1 MSSEFVWMTVTG
13 SWTATVL
20 NVDTDNDIMEISNF
34 EEPTST
40 NGHKTT
46 KYADVAG
53 TDGRTVLETPL
64 RSLVF
69 FSRSTCSPAP
79 CWFALAAEKCFAS
92 FAPVTAAR
100 CEYHRVVLIPIFFMV
115 LELLLAT

>member
-1 MSSEFVWMTVTG
+1 MTVTR

-20 NVDTDNDIMEISNF
+20 NVDTDNDVMEISNF
-34 EEPTST
+34 EESTST

-69 FSRSTCSPAP
+69 FKVDVLTRCLLVRFGSRKMFC
-79 CWFALAAEKCFAS
+79 
-92 FAPVTAAR
+92 
-100 CEYHRVVLIPIFFMV
+100 
-115 LELLLAT
+115 

>member
-1 MSSEFVWMTVTG
+1 MYDPKTGDEVLLKLRIDGREAIANRHRLPELFWRVWPRPMQLLGLTSWEGMSSEFVWMTVTR

-20 NVDTDNDIMEISNF
+20 NVDTDNDVMEISNF
-34 EEPTST
+34 EESTST

-69 FSRSTCSPAP
+69 F
-79 CWFALAAEKCFAS
+79 
-92 FAPVTAAR
+92 
-100 CEYHRVVLIPIFFMV
+100 
-115 LELLLAT
+115 